1 MSNTINNLSMGIT
14 DNYNSS
20 NTVSNSSLEDSQL
33 FLKMLSVSLV
43 NQDPMSPQDSSE
55 YLNQITQYAVIE
67 TLTTV
72 RNEIKNLTNLQL
84 STNMNLV
91 MSNATAVV
99 GKEVTILL
107 PEGTDGN
114 TEETRVTGIVDKV
127 QLNEDGIYLVVD
139 GKEYEYVYL
148 EKINK

>member
-43 NQDPMSPQDSSE
+43 NQDPMNPQDSSE

-72 RNEIKNLTNLQL
+72 RSEIKSLTNLQL
-84 STNMNLV
+84 ATNMNLV
-91 MSNATAVV
+91 MSNATAAV

-114 TEETRVTGIVDKV
+114 KEETRITGVVDKV
-127 QLNEDGIYLVVD
+127 QLKEDGIYLVVD

-148 EKINK
+148 ETINK